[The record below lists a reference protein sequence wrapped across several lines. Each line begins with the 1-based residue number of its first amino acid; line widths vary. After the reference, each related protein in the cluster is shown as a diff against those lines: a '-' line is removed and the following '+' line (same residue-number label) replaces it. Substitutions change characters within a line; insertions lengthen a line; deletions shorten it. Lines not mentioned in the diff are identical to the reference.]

1 MNIQQITQAIRKIV
15 EQGHSRISV
24 SLRDGTSVEVSLGE
38 DNAPLTF
45 QDEDGAVTFRIG
57 GKPRTTPILLE
68 DIVVI
73 QASRELQFPQ
83 PSDGQM

>member
-45 QDEDGAVTFRIG
+45 QDEDGAVTFNDVL
-57 GKPRTTPILLE
+57 P
-68 DIVVI
+68 
-73 QASRELQFPQ
+73 
-83 PSDGQM
+83 